1 LQQFV
6 DAANEHEE
14 PFGRL
19 NILEHAARFRPDFG
33 MSQANALRVYCGGE
47 LPDVDDASA
56 LITSL
61 LTAAR
66 DVYPL
71 FLIPTPEGMPITGP
85 TGAYSHP
92 ESEEFSRHALR
103 DESLSR
109 LFQVH
114 HRPLGQLEEIW
125 TPFTR
130 ISYGQTVKAA
140 DCSSIQYCQHYSK
153 LLIACTY

>member
-1 LQQFV
+1 MSVAGPKVINEVENAFGRPFLSYVLAADQLDVEFSTAQQEVLDVLQQFV

-14 PFGRL
+14 PFRRL

-33 MSQANALRVYCGGE
+33 MGQANALRVYCGGE

-71 FLIPTPEGMPITGP
+71 FLIPTPEGMPITG
-85 TGAYSHP
+85 TN
-92 ESEEFSRHALR
+92 R
-103 DESLSR
+103 SLQPS
-109 LFQVH
+109 
-114 HRPLGQLEEIW
+114 
-125 TPFTR
+125 
-130 ISYGQTVKAA
+130 
-140 DCSSIQYCQHYSK
+140 
-153 LLIACTY
+153 